1 MDDGKV
7 HAGNG
12 MDFFFAAETH
22 DVEHQRIP
30 QKKGPCPDGKHRD
43 QEREPMTQLSE
54 ALEGKIT
61 PAMEKVAEQENISP
75 EKVRQGVAEGTLV
88 IPCNTRRTGRIPMGI
103 GAGLRT
109 KVSAS
114 VGLYG
119 AGASVDVELRKIQA
133 AVDAGTDAIMDL
145 SVSGDIDAMRKKALA
160 ATPTPL
166 GTLPLYQ
173 AIAEAAQKHASPV
186 RMTAEELFDV
196 IERQAAD
203 GVDFLALHCATTMA
217 VVERAKNEGRID
229 PLVSYG
235 GSHLIGWMIHNEK
248 ENPLY
253 EQYDRVLEIAR
264 RYDVTLSLADGMRP
278 GCTADSL
285 DGAQVHELVI
295 LGELVR
301 RAREAGVQI
310 MIKGPGHVPLNH
322 IEATVTLQK
331 SLCRGAP
338 YFVFGP
344 VVTDIAAGY
353 DHVSGAIGGAIA
365 AWAGADFLCY
375 VTAAEHVGIPDTAQ
389 VREGVIAARIG
400 AHAADLAK
408 GIQGAADWD
417 LKLSQA
423 RKELDWERQLALAID
438 PVRARELRRQRSEES
453 SAVCAMCGK
462 YCAMKVVSQYLGTSK
477 LAC

>member
-1 MDDGKV
+1 MVAKTKLL
-7 HAGNG
+7 ARSIKS
-12 MDFFFAAETH
+12 T
-22 DVEHQRIP
+22 
-30 QKKGPCPDGKHRD
+30 
-43 QEREPMTQLSE
+43 QERDSMTQLSE
-54 ALEGKIT
+54 ARDGKIT
-61 PAMEKVAEQENISP
+61 QAMEQVAQTEGIAP
-75 EKVRQGVAEGTLV
+75 ETVRQGVAEGTIV
-88 IPCNTRRTGRIPMGI
+88 IPCNNQRNGMIPTGI
-103 GAGLRT
+103 GTGLRT

-119 AGASVDVELRKIQA
+119 SGASTEVEIQKIKAAVAAGADSV
-133 AVDAGTDAIMDL
+133 MDL
-145 SVSGDIDAMRKKALA
+145 SVSGEIDSMRRQTLDVTT
-160 ATPTPL
+160 TPV

-173 AIAEAAQKHASPV
+173 AIAEAAGKRGSPV
-186 RMTAEELFDV
+186 NMTVDDLFGV

-203 GVDFLALHCATTMA
+203 GVDFLALHCGTTMDI
-217 VVERAKNEGRID
+217 VQRAKNEGRID

-235 GSHLIGWMIHNEK
+235 GSHLIGWMIYNQK

-264 RYDVTLSLADGMRP
+264 KYDVTVSLADGMRP
-278 GCTADSL
+278 GCVADSL

-310 MIKGPGHVPLNH
+310 MVKGPGHVPLNH
-322 IEATVTLQK
+322 IEATITLQK

-353 DHVSGAIGGAIA
+353 DHISGAIGGAIA
-365 AWAGADFLCY
+365 AWAGAELICY
-375 VTAAEHVGIPDTAQ
+375 VTSAEHIGIPDVAQ

-408 GIQGAADWD
+408 GLKSAVDWD
-417 LKLSQA
+417 LKLSYA
-423 RKELDWERQLALAID
+423 RKDLDWNAQIAMALD
-438 PVRARELRRQRSEES
+438 PERARELRTERTGDA

-477 LAC
+477 RSC